1 MARKFKSITII
12 SIIAFFAWTIS
23 VYDYIMFGNLLPV
36 IQKYFGW
43 TDTQAGL
50 LATLVAVG
58 TLFVSFTVGPIIDR
72 LGRVKAIVITTGAVA
87 LSSLLTGLAG
97 FMISLVA
104 FIWIIISRSMS
115 GYGYSEQ
122 AANSAYLTEI
132 YKEKIRGTIYSFVQ
146 GGWPVGVLIAA
157 GFTLILINIVPWY
170 AIFWIAT
177 IPAIVVAL
185 IALYFLPE
193 TDRFIHIQTV
203 RKLMKEGKFEEAKK
217 IIEKYKVD
225 LEEAKKMTYTQLF
238 TSKLRKH
245 TIFLAS
251 AFLTNWIGIEVLV
264 VLITLVLTSAKHVA
278 FTSSLEWLIIA
289 NALAYVGYIV
299 HGIIGD
305 KIGRRETIMMGWII
319 AGIASIL
326 MLLTPLTNL
335 VLIEI
340 LYIIFLFFMIGPY
353 SALFTYMGES
363 FPTRARGTGVAFVNA
378 MGTIGAII
386 GAALLTSL
394 LAIGLDM
401 GTAAV
406 LAGGIPTLASGL
418 LLLGARRIKPG
429 MKLEDIAF

>member
-394 LAIGLDM
+394 LAIGLDI